1 MPYSQLRPL
10 SRFQRKAAAFGP
22 SIIVLI
28 LGLIISLTVY
38 NSRANR
44 HQNILISGIL
54 QTTTRLQTQL
64 IDAETAQR
72 GYLLTGDSS
81 YLPNYYAS
89 LDSLRKAFDSLN
101 IILRGTR
108 DREHARQ
115 TLDTLIPAKLSNL
128 EHELGLRRTGLW
140 ESSQPFTMDD
150 QGRELTTRI
159 RSTVTTIRRSE
170 QRLISERQLREDRWE
185 RRTLLVVA
193 LGTGLTVT
201 FAILANI
208 FLTRFADAQAHA
220 AGISQRRSQL
230 ATELAIAQTMA
241 RESAEAANIAKT
253 HFLTAMSH
261 ELRTP
266 LNAINGYTELLSMG
280 IAGDVTARQ
289 KDFLDRI
296 ARSGRYLLALINDVL
311 NFAKLE
317 EGRVAF
323 RIEETPLDPV
333 LRSVEQMTAL
343 QFTKNEIEYSY
354 EPEDPALTVLA
365 DPERV
370 RQIVLNLVINAVKN
384 TSKGGSISLSTRVEG
399 GHAVIDV
406 TDTGCGISNNKLAT
420 IFDPFIQ
427 IDRQL
432 TTQGSQQGVGLG
444 LSISRDLAR
453 QMGGELSVESELGVG
468 STFTLT
474 LPIPPAKSA
483 DKVESV
489 TTDKTVENSAS

>member
-1 MPYSQLRPL
+1 MPYSQFKPL
-10 SRFQRKAAAFGP
+10 SHLQRKAAAFGP
-22 SIIVLI
+22 AVIVLI
-28 LGLIISLTVY
+28 LGVLISLTVY
-38 NSRANR
+38 NSRVNR
-44 HQNILISGIL
+44 NQSILISGIL

-72 GYLLTGDSS
+72 GYLLTGDQS

-89 LDSLRKAFDSLN
+89 VDSMRRAFDSLN
-101 IILRGTR
+101 VILRGTKDR
-108 DREHARQ
+108 DHTRLA
-115 TLDTLIPAKLSNL
+115 LDTLVPAKLRNL
-128 EHELGLRRTGLW
+128 EHELTLRRNG
-140 ESSQPFTMDD
+140 SGGSKPFTMDD
-150 QGRELTTRI
+150 RGRDLTTQI
-159 RSTVTTIRRSE
+159 RGIVTTIRRSE
-170 QRLISERQLREDRWE
+170 QKLISERQLREDRWE
-185 RRTLLVVA
+185 RRTLLIVA
-193 LGTGLTVT
+193 LGTVLTVT
-201 FAILANI
+201 FALLANM

-230 ATELAIAQTMA
+230 ATELAIAQTTA
-241 RESAEAANIAKT
+241 REAAEAANIAKT

-280 IAGDVTARQ
+280 IAGEVTARQ

-323 RIEETPLDPV
+323 RIEKTPLDPI
-333 LRSVEQMTAL
+333 LRSVEQMTAI
-343 QFTKNEIEYSY
+343 QFTNSGIEYSY
-354 EPEDPALTVLA
+354 EPEDPTLTVLA

-384 TSKGGSISLSTRVEG
+384 TSKGGSITLSTRVEG
-399 GHAVIDV
+399 NHAVIDV

-474 LPIPPAKSA
+474 LPIPTP
-483 DKVESV
+483 
-489 TTDKTVENSAS
+489 T